1 MAGAWLKGD
10 VERCSL
16 GSGGWQFAKCFYLG
30 MWEACG
36 MVVSLGENATS
47 LYDHR
52 AHGRIR
58 GSSPQGLGGF
68 LDRET
73 HEALV

>member
-1 MAGAWLKGD
+1 MAGARLKGD
-10 VERCSL
+10 VERCYL
-16 GSGGWQFAKCFYLG
+16 GSGRWQFVKCFDLG
-30 MWEACG
+30 MRQARG